1 MKNRYLYITLLCA
14 VFLASCSDH
23 FLQREP
29 AGSTMVSSQFEK
41 MSNTMEGSIRGIYS
55 VLYTKI
61 SEDHAEF
68 GQRGIDMYGD
78 MLSGDMALTA
88 QDYGWFAVDEYMQTS
103 TSRTAYLWNYF
114 YGMLHNI
121 NASIRIL
128 KNQSDVVDKV
138 AEFGFPA
145 DGAYEYSDAQMAA
158 AYYYAVALTMRGYV
172 FSNLAN
178 FYSPVKT
185 ILEKGGYTF
194 ETYKIA
200 PIYTE
205 NNMDTPNPLATIA
218 EVYSRAELDLTTAI
232 DFFDAFAE
240 GGMRGSKLEVDI
252 NVARGLLAYTML
264 NKASY
269 EVLAEAQ
276 QEALEKAEKY
286 AKAVIE
292 AGEYSIIPNKELLT
306 TGFNS
311 VNSSSWMWGQ
321 EVTTETATGLASFF
335 GQVDIHSYSY
345 AWAGDTKVIDTE
357 LKNSIP
363 AWDGRALWFND
374 GKENSKFADCPDGK
388 FFSAANPTSVATDDL
403 DRRWLSDNVY
413 MRVEMMYLIAAE
425 AAYGLNH
432 YSDAADYLTA
442 ITDQRLNL
450 TSETAEEEYGTF
462 KSSLVSADALKDAI
476 YYNWRVELW
485 GEGRA
490 LQTFKRLG
498 VAKKRGGNHL
508 ANGGQEVSPSDGT
521 YVFVVPSGET
531 TYNPNL

>member
-1 MKNRYLYITLLCA
+1 MKNRYLYIALFCA
-14 VFLASCSDH
+14 SLFVSCSDNY
-23 FLQREP
+23 LQREP
-29 AGSTMVSSQFEK
+29 AGNTMVSSQFEK
-41 MSNTMEGSIRGIYS
+41 LSNTMEGSVRGIYAM
-55 VLYTKI
+55 LYTKI
-61 SEDHAEF
+61 SDDHAEF

-78 MLSGDMALTA
+78 LLSGDMALTA
-88 QDYGWFAVDEYMQTS
+88 QNYGWFATDEFMNTA
-103 TSRTAYLWNYF
+103 TSRTAYLWNYY

-121 NASIRIL
+121 NAAISML
-128 KNQSDVVDKV
+128 NKQSDVVDKV

-145 DGAYEYSDAQMAA
+145 DGVYEYTETQMKL
-158 AYYYAVALTMRGYV
+158 AYYYAMLLTMRGYV

-178 FYSPVKT
+178 FYSPIQQT
-185 ILEKGGYTF
+185 LNDGGYTF

-205 NNMDTPNPLATIA
+205 TNMDTPNPLATIA

-232 DFFDAFAE
+232 DFFDAFAK
-240 GGMRGSKLEVDI
+240 GGTRTSKLEVDI
-252 NVARGLLAYTML
+252 NVARGLLAYTLL

-269 EVLAEAQ
+269 EILAEEQ
-276 QEALEKAEKY
+276 QATYQKARRY
-286 AKAVIE
+286 ADDVI
-292 AGEYSIIPNKELLT
+292 ASGEYTILSNKELLT

-311 VNSSSWMWGQ
+311 VNSNSWIWGQ

-388 FFSAANPTSVATDDL
+388 FFSASNPNSVKTDDL

-413 MRVEMMYLIAAE
+413 MRIEMMYLIAAE
-425 AAYGLNH
+425 AAYALND
-432 YSDAADYLTA
+432 YTASANYLTS
-442 ITDQRLNL
+442 ITDRRLNQ
-450 TSETAEEEYGTF
+450 TIDNVEEQYNTF
-462 KSSLVSADALKDAI
+462 KSSLSSTDVLEAAI

-498 VAKKRGGNHL
+498 FAKRRGGNHL
-508 ANGGQEVSPSDGT
+508 SGAGQEVNPSDGT